1 MAIDAGD
8 NGCKHNKH
16 WPASPHK
23 HILYSWWLRF
33 KIVFN
38 VELLDL
44 KESLQLY
51 YNLDF
56 FIPSNPSHWRS
67 LCFPVALPNPG
78 TNAFDSPS
86 YGRTWNAP
94 SWNGWQTYGK
104 KSELVGG
111 GLSLSSSPGATSTPF
126 KRTRDGPLYQS
137 RICDGALLGAKFSF
151 DTKQI
156 KNQKKIK
163 YFLKTQ
169 SCVIR
174 TTCSLIWNVGMTH
187 GE

>member
-1 MAIDAGD
+1 MKKSCAQMTDKIKIFIHLFQAINDD
-8 NGCKHNKH
+8 NQHFYPPSFK
-16 WPASPHK
+16 WQFI
-23 HILYSWWLRF
+23 ILY
-33 KIVFN
+33 V
-38 VELLDL
+38 
-44 KESLQLY
+44 Y

-56 FIPSNPSHWRS
+56 FIPSNPSHMRS